1 MICVSDG
8 VGDTNEKQATEF
20 KILKKRY
27 SLLNYTVGH
36 SSFFFI
42 RVSISIDRAAS
53 AMSLYNFLL
62 RRNVFV
68 LFSIILHPT
77 FSKNRWYCQ
86 SNQSWCILARRKSSK
101 ISHQVG
107 QRKKFSHLRFTLRP
121 LCCTYA
127 PFYPHLSEGPRS
139 LAKQCAGYWWFPPMT
154 QERLRTSLKKK
165 RLFFRSLQK
174 CLN

>member
-1 MICVSDG
+1 MVL
-8 VGDTNEKQATEF
+8 DTNEKQATEF

-27 SLLNYTVGH
+27 TKLYGRPFLL
-36 SSFFFI
+36 FFI

-53 AMSLYNFLL
+53 AMSLYKFLL

-86 SNQSWCILARRKSSK
+86 SNQSCYILARRKSSK

-139 LAKQCAGYWWFPPMT
+139 LAKQCAGYWWFPPLWHKNVYE
-154 QERLRTSLKKK
+154 QVWK
-165 RLFFRSLQK
+165 RKDFFLEVYKSVWIRDV
-174 CLN
+174 